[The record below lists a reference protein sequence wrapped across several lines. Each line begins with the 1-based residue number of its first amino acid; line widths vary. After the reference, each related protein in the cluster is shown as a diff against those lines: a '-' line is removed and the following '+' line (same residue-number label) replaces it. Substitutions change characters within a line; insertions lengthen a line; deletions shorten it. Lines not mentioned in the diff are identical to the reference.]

1 MNYNV
6 AKSIFLGDLPI
17 GKSFFF
23 RIENS
28 ILISNKDDILEIV
41 SFHDNL
47 ENDLKSYCIFKGE
60 TFLDKIKNKE
70 LYSYYIKKKSSTSF
84 PKFDVNKNELCSYP
98 VSNIGL
104 APRNSIPENGSPDY
118 GFDLNYKEDIWN
130 NNITKLYE
138 DTKKSQWNSSSDIE
152 WDKIPDYDKDMEF
165 AIAQIMTY
173 LTENEFSALYVPSKF
188 ISKISP
194 YFYEVPLFLSSL
206 MNDEARHI
214 DAFIRR
220 ANINGMGVQ
229 YSSIITQNSLYTL
242 YAENNYLKSSFLLH
256 IMGEGTFVDLLN
268 FLEKYTQDEATKKL
282 LRLVRIDESRHVAYG
297 MNHIKQVLKYNPKK
311 VNILKEA
318 VFKRKEYLDE
328 LNGESTLL
336 IESMAFLAGGGTSY
350 SQYKTGM
357 DLITEL
363 KEKMH
368 INRVQRLV
376 DVGIDEDL
384 AVDISK
390 RHTPNFM

>member
-1 MNYNV
+1 
-6 AKSIFLGDLPI
+6 
-17 GKSFFF
+17 
-23 RIENS
+23 
-28 ILISNKDDILEIV
+28 
-41 SFHDNL
+41 
-47 ENDLKSYCIFKGE
+47 
-60 TFLDKIKNKE
+60 
-70 LYSYYIKKKSSTSF
+70 
-84 PKFDVNKNELCSYP
+84 
-98 VSNIGL
+98 
-104 APRNSIPENGSPDY
+104 
-118 GFDLNYKEDIWN
+118 
-130 NNITKLYE
+130 
-138 DTKKSQWNSSSDIE
+138 
-152 WDKIPDYDKDMEF
+152 MEF
-165 AIAQIMTY
+165 AIVQIMTY

-188 ISKISP
+188 ISKVSP
-194 YFYEVPLFLSSL
+194 YFYEIPLFLSSL

-242 YAENNYLKSSFLLH
+242 YKEDNYLKSSFLLH

-297 MNHIKQVLKYNPKK
+297 MNHVKQVLKYNPKK
-311 VNILKEA
+311 VSILKEA

-350 SQYKTGM
+350 NQYRRGM
-357 DLITEL
+357 ELIGEL

-368 INRVQRLV
+368 ANRVQRLV
-376 DVGIDEDL
+376 DIGIDEDL
-384 AVDISK
+384 AVLSLI
-390 RHTPNFM
+390 HI

>member
-1 MNYNV
+1 
-6 AKSIFLGDLPI
+6 
-17 GKSFFF
+17 
-23 RIENS
+23 
-28 ILISNKDDILEIV
+28 
-41 SFHDNL
+41 
-47 ENDLKSYCIFKGE
+47 
-60 TFLDKIKNKE
+60 
-70 LYSYYIKKKSSTSF
+70 
-84 PKFDVNKNELCSYP
+84 
-98 VSNIGL
+98 
-104 APRNSIPENGSPDY
+104 
-118 GFDLNYKEDIWN
+118 
-130 NNITKLYE
+130 
-138 DTKKSQWNSSSDIE
+138 
-152 WDKIPDYDKDMEF
+152 MEF

-242 YAENNYLKSSFLLH
+242 YRENNYLKSSFLLH

-350 SQYKTGM
+350 TQYKTGM

-376 DVGIDEDL
+376 DIGIDEDL

>member
-1 MNYNV
+1 MDFNV
-6 AKSIFLGDLPI
+6 SRSIFLGDIPI

-28 ILISNKDDILEIV
+28 LLISNKDDIIEVV
-41 SFHDNL
+41 SFFDNL
-47 ENDLKSYCIFKGE
+47 EDDLKSYCVFKGE
-60 TFLDKIKNKE
+60 TFFDKKKNKE
-70 LYSYYIKKKSSTSF
+70 LYSYYIKKKSNNSF
-84 PKFDVNKNELCSYP
+84 PKFDSDKAELYSYP
-98 VSNIGL
+98 TSNIGL
-104 APRNSIPENGSPDY
+104 APRNSVPENGSPDY

-138 DTKKSQWNSSSDIE
+138 DTKKSQWNSSVDIDWNE
-152 WDKIPDYDKDMEF
+152 IPNYDEDMEF
-165 AIAQIMTY
+165 AIVQIMTY

-188 ISKISP
+188 ISRVSP

-242 YAENNYLKSSFLLH
+242 YRENNYLKSSFLLH

-350 SQYKTGM
+350 NQYRNGM
-357 DLITEL
+357 ELIAEL

-368 INRVQRLV
+368 SNRVQRLV
-376 DVGIDEDL
+376 DIGIDEDL